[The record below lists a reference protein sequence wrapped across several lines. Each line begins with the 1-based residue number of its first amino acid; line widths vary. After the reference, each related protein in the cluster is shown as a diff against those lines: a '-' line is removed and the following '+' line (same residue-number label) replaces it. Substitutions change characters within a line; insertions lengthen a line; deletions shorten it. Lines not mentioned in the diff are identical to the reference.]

1 MSMRGY
7 GKWFLQKEDGSE
19 TLEVLALTAIAAAL
33 AILAARIFL
42 LAKGEVSSKVQQ
54 ALG

>member
-1 MSMRGY
+1 MERY
-7 GKWFLQKEDGSE
+7 YEWFLRKEDGSE

-33 AILAARIFL
+33 AILAARVFL